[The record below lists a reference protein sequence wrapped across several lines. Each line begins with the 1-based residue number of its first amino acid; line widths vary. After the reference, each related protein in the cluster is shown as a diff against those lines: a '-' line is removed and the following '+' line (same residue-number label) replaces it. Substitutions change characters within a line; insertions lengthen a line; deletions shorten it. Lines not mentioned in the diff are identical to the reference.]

1 MSNFK
6 LVSTQLRVS
15 CMLAQSSGIVGL
27 TLFSCY
33 LKARKE
39 KTKYE

>member
-1 MSNFK
+1 MNNYK
-6 LVSTQLRVS
+6 LVSTQCRV
-15 CMLAQSSGIVGL
+15 LVGI

-39 KTKYE
+39 NNYQ